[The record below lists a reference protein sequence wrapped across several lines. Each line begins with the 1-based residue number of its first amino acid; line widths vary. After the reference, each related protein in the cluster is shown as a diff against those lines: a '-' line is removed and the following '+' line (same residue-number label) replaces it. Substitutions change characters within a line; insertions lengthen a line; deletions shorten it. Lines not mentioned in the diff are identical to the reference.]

1 MNCRGMT
8 LLEVLVALAV
18 LALAGLAAIKSTG
31 EQVSNL
37 SHLEKKQFAAWVAEN
52 QLVRLRLQN
61 VWPQERWHQ
70 GQILMAET
78 TWHWRWRGVAT
89 TDAQLRAL
97 EIEVSLDNHHT
108 APLSTLRSYQVKS

>member
-37 SHLEKKQFAAWVAEN
+37 SHLEKNSLPRGSLKTSWSDYGCKMCGRKSAGMRGRAS
-52 QLVRLRLQN
+52 
-61 VWPQERWHQ
+61 WPKPLGTGAGAVSPPPMRNCV
-70 GQILMAET
+70 
-78 TWHWRWRGVAT
+78 HWK
-89 TDAQLRAL
+89 L
-97 EIEVSLDNHHT
+97 
-108 APLSTLRSYQVKS
+108 K